1 MATQDFIDYSEEDGD
16 DDDVQALLA
25 AIQSKKEK
33 QAKLRKSIRDR
44 ANRSQ
49 KELKDE
55 AEQDDPRITAT
66 AEKMKGI
73 IENVQLATDRIQNLP
88 PLPIDTSMQL
98 REETVLSRKNLRRTR
113 ESVVNECR
121 EIEAN
126 FKKKLRKVALLL
138 ETEAVRSRHEDIV
151 NALDDMATE
160 LQQAKS
166 SIQTTTT

>member
-98 REETVLSRKNLRRTR
+98 REETVLSRKNLRL
-113 ESVVNECR
+113 SL
-121 EIEAN
+121 I
-126 FKKKLRKVALLL
+126 
-138 ETEAVRSRHEDIV
+138 HI
-151 NALDDMATE
+151 
-160 LQQAKS
+160 
-166 SIQTTTT
+166 